1 MMATRDLLL
10 NSTALRIS
18 RRRYKPK
25 QATVVYAVNENIRF
39 PELRVISDGGEHFG
53 VMKTPEALQK
63 AREMEQ
69 DLVIIQPKAEPP
81 VAKIVDFGR
90 YKYEKEKESRKQK
103 AKAKNVEVKGI
114 RLSVRIG
121 SHDLQVRREKA
132 KQFLED
138 DNKVK
143 IEIILR
149 GRERRHGDLAKQI
162 IEQFTE
168 TVNQE
173 LPVKVEQPVTR
184 QGGQLTSIIGKA

>member
-1 MMATRDLLL
+1 M
-10 NSTALRIS
+10 RIS

>member
-1 MMATRDLLL
+1 MATRDLLL